1 MILADKIIELRKKN
15 GWSQEELAEKLN
27 VSRQSISKWE
37 GAQSIPDM
45 NRIIEMSKIFGV
57 STDFLLK
64 DEMEFDDD
72 EKHEAALVSVDDYDS
87 DKCELRS
94 VSMDEATA
102 FLEAKEQSSRLIS
115 IGVMLC
121 ILSPILLIV
130 LAAMSE
136 FKKVNLTESMA
147 AGAGLVV
154 LFILV
159 GTAVALFIMSSL
171 KMSKYE
177 YMETEL
183 IDTEY
188 GVSGMVKARKERF
201 SSTYATMMIAGIVMC
216 VVSAMPIFATM
227 LIVGDSDNGI
237 NELYYIYATGALLLI
252 VALGVFLI
260 VRASI
265 IQGSYQMLL
274 EEGDYTRKNKVENKK
289 NDKITTGYWI
299 LVTAGFL
306 TYSFITSEWHRSWI
320 IWPIAGVLYGL
331 VILIAG
337 TLRDRN

>member
-45 NRIIEMSKIFGV
+45 NRIIEMSRIFGV

-64 DEMEFDDD
+64 DEMEFDQE
-72 EKHEAALVSVDDYDS
+72 EKHEAALVSMDEYDS
-87 DKCELRS
+87 DKCELKS

-102 FLEAKEQSSRLIS
+102 FLEAKEKSSRLIS

-130 LAAMSE
+130 LEAMAE
-136 FKKVNLTESMA
+136 FKKVALAESMA

-159 GTAVALFIMSSL
+159 GIAVALFITSHLRMSR
-171 KMSKYE
+171 YE

-183 IDTEY
+183 LDTEY

-201 SSTYATMMIAGIVMC
+201 SGAYAKMMIAGIVMC
-216 VVSAMPIFATM
+216 VVSALPIFVTM
-227 LIVGDSDNGI
+227 LVVGDSENGI
-237 NELYYIYATGALLLI
+237 NELYYIYATGVLLLL

-274 EEGDYTRKNKVENKK
+274 EEGDYTRKNKVENKN

-299 LVTAGFL
+299 IVTAAFL
-306 TYSFITSEWHRSWI
+306 AYSFITSEWHRSWI

-337 TLRDRN
+337 TLRDRD

>member
-15 GWSQEELAEKLN
+15 GWSQEDLAEKLE

-37 GAQSIPDM
+37 GAQSVPDM
-45 NRIIEMSKIFGV
+45 NRIIKMSEVFGV

-64 DEMEFDDD
+64 DDMEFSEDERTADIVKMDSIPTDD
-72 EKHEAALVSVDDYDS
+72 E
-87 DKCELRS
+87 CELRR
-94 VSMDEATA
+94 VSMEEATS
-102 FLEAKEQSSRLIS
+102 FLEAKESSSRLIS

-121 ILSPILLIV
+121 ILSPIILII
-130 LAAMSE
+130 LAGMSE
-136 FKKVNLTESMA
+136 FNKIALSEEMA
-147 AGAGLVV
+147 AGAGLIV

-159 GTAVALFIMSSL
+159 GTAVGLFIRSSMLMSGF
-171 KMSKYE
+171 E

-188 GVSGMVKARKERF
+188 GVSGMVKSKKEKFRGAY
-201 SSTYATMMIAGIVMC
+201 SSLMIAGIVLC
-216 VVSAMPIFATM
+216 VVSALPIFVTM
-227 LIVGDSDNGI
+227 MVFGNDKAGT
-237 NELYYIYATGALLLI
+237 NELYYIYATGVLLAI

-289 NDKITTGYWI
+289 NDKLTSGYWMI
-299 LVTAGFL
+299 VLAAYLG
-306 TYSFITSEWHRSWI
+306 YSFITNDWGRSWI
-320 IWPIAGVLYGL
+320 VWPVAGVLYGI
-331 VILIAG
+331 VILIAD
-337 TLRDRN
+337 TLRNKD